1 MREQSSELRFEIL
14 GSLRAWR
21 GDIEIGLGPAQQR
34 TLLAALLAR
43 AGRAA
48 SIAELTDL
56 LWPERA
62 PKSAVNLIY
71 NYVGDLR
78 RHFEPDL
85 SRNQESRWLVR
96 DSGGY
101 RMRVGPDTLDLL
113 RFRAYAAEARDA
125 AKRPDDPD
133 ALGYFVR
140 ALALWNG
147 RCADLF
153 RGGGATTASYFTAID
168 SEYLALLREAADVA
182 LGSGGAARIVPV
194 LREAAARDLLDEGL
208 QARLMLLLASLGRQ
222 AEALRLFLDVRSHLA
237 EEVGV
242 DPSEEL
248 RNAYQQVLAQL
259 PVPDGTPP
267 PGSHGRPGGNGAPPP
282 AQLPHDPVTFV
293 GREEELAAMWA
304 VAGADRTAGGM
315 VVLAVDGLPGV
326 GKSALA
332 VHWAHAASECFPD
345 GQFYLDL
352 RGFDA
357 QDAPVAA
364 TEALRAFLVASGIA
378 PECVPAGVEEQ
389 SALFRSLLADK
400 RVLIVLDNVRDAEQ
414 VRPLLPGAAGC
425 GVVVTSRTYLAD
437 LVVRDGA
444 VPLGLAA
451 LPAEDARMLLARRLG
466 SARVAGE
473 PDAVAEIVN
482 RCAGLPLALAIVA
495 ADAAASPAFPLAEI
509 ARRLAGADSGLQP
522 FDAGGLTA
530 VFSWSYR
537 LLDGPAAELFRY
549 LALAPGPDASLPT
562 LACLLGLPWQEVRG
576 AVDELLRNRL
586 LTEHSPDRFTVHP
599 LVRRYACDL
608 NARLDAEADRA
619 RAVRRL
625 AGWYLRGLA
634 AVHRTVRPRAARFE
648 SRVEEGDEDE
658 PFGPAVVL
666 TDRAAALS
674 WYETEWRS
682 AASVRALTRTW
693 GLHRTAARLARA
705 LAVCREARDGIA
717 GGLPG
722 RRVMVD
728 GTGPFSCRGARAAMS

>member
-21 GDIEIGLGPAQQR
+21 GDIEIGLGPTQQR

-43 AGRAA
+43 AGRPA
-48 SIAELTDL
+48 SISELTDL

-78 RHFEPDL
+78 RHFEPGL

-101 RMRVGPDTLDLL
+101 RMRVAPDTLDLL

-125 AKRPDDPD
+125 AKRPNTPD
-133 ALGYFVR
+133 TLKYFVR

-153 RGGGATTASYFTAID
+153 RGNSTTTASYFTAID
-168 SEYLALLREAADVA
+168 SEYLVLLREAADVA
-182 LGSGGAARIVPV
+182 LGSGGAAEIVPI
-194 LREAAARDLLDEGL
+194 LQEAAARDLLDEGL

-222 AEALRLFLDVRSHLA
+222 AEALRLFLAVRSHLA

-248 RNAYQQVLAQL
+248 RKAYQQVLAQM
-259 PVPDGTPP
+259 PGPDGTTPSA
-267 PGSHGRPGGNGAPPP
+267 SHSRSGGNGAPPP

-293 GREEELAAMWA
+293 GREEELAAMWSMIRS
-304 VAGADRTAGGM
+304 DRKAGGM
-315 VVLAVDGLPGV
+315 FVLAVDGLPGV

-332 VHWAHAASECFPD
+332 VHWAHAASERFPD
-345 GQFYLDL
+345 GQFYMDL

-357 QDAPVAA
+357 HDAPVAA
-364 TEALRAFLVASGIA
+364 TEALRAFLIASDIA
-378 PECVPAGVEEQ
+378 PDCVPAGVEEQ

-451 LPAEDARMLLARRLG
+451 LPAQDARTLLARRLG
-466 SARVAGE
+466 SSRVAGE
-473 PDAVAEIVN
+473 PEAVAEIVN

-495 ADAAASPAFPLAEI
+495 ADAAANPAFSLAEI
-509 ARRLAGADSGLQP
+509 ARRLTDADSGLQA
-522 FDAGGLTA
+522 FAAGGLTA

-537 LLDGPAAELFRY
+537 LLSSPAAELFRY
-549 LALAPGPDASLPT
+549 LALVPGPDASLPT
-562 LACLLGLPWQEVRG
+562 MACLLGLPSREVRR
-576 AVDELLRNRL
+576 AVDELLQNRL
-586 LTEHSPDRFTVHP
+586 LTEHSPDRFTAHP
-599 LVRRYACDL
+599 LVRLYAYEL
-608 NARLDAEADRA
+608 NERLDAESDRA

-634 AVHRTVRPRAARFE
+634 AVHRTVRPHTAGFE
-648 SRVEEGDEDE
+648 SGFEEGDEDE
-658 PFGPAVVL
+658 PFGPAVAF
-666 TDRAAALS
+666 TDRAAALA

-682 AASVRALTRTW
+682 AASVRVLTRTW
-693 GLHRTAARLARA
+693 GLHRTAARLAEA
-705 LAVCREARDGIA
+705 LAACREARDDITS
-717 GGLPG
+717 GLPG
-722 RRVMVD
+722 RRVIVE
-728 GTGPFSCRGARAAMS
+728 GTGPLSRRGVRAALS